1 MKTQREVFN
10 KLFKEEK
17 TELSA
22 QKIELA
28 MPNLTGYSQ
37 KAQGAYNDAKK
48 NARGVISRAADEM
61 FSARKKISDIVKDL
75 SKQFV
80 KVSKQ
85 AEDLGVDINNTKVGK
100 NFAKV
105 SKELED
111 YSISALELQ
120 RKIQKFNI

>member
-1 MKTQREVFN
+1 MNTQKEVFN

-37 KAQGAYNDAKK
+37 KAQSELNDGKK
-48 NARGVISRAADEM
+48 SARNVIRKGADEM
-61 FSARKKISDIVKDL
+61 FNARKKISNIIKDFGNQFEKVK
-75 SKQFV
+75 
-80 KVSKQ
+80 KQ
-85 AEDLGVDINNTKVGK
+85 ADDLGVDINNTKVGK

-105 SKELED
+105 SKELEN
-111 YSISALELQ
+111 YAISALELQ
-120 RKIQKFNI
+120 RKIEKFNI